1 MEEINLDKK
10 MKKIVIT
17 GPESTGKSTL
27 TELLAKHYQCSWV
40 KEYAREYL
48 EKLSKPYSLDDV
60 IKMAKIQL
68 EKEVEQKNIDPLFL
82 DTDLTVFKV
91 WLNEKYQQQI
101 DWIEEEIKQSSGK
114 IFFLCDIDIPWQPD
128 PLREHP
134 KLEDRQRI
142 FNQYIEIMQQN
153 KFNYHIISGD
163 LATRLKKCIEI
174 VDSLI

>member
-1 MEEINLDKK
+1 MNNRF
-10 MKKIVIT
+10 VIT

-27 TELLAKHYQCSWV
+27 TELLAKHYHSSWV

-48 EKLSKPYSLDDV
+48 ENLNKPYTLEDV

-68 EKEVEQKNIDPLFL
+68 EEEVEQKHNYPLFL

-91 WLNEKYQQQI
+91 WINEKYHQQI
-101 DWIEEEIKQSSGK
+101 DWIEEEIKQSSDK
-114 IFFLCDIDIPWQPD
+114 IFLLCDIDIPWQPD

-134 KLEDRQRI
+134 NLEDRQRI
-142 FNQYIEIMQQN
+142 FNQYIEIMQEN

-163 LATRLKKCIEI
+163 LNTRLKKCIEI
-174 VDSLI
+174 VDNLI

>member
-1 MEEINLDKK
+1 MTNRF
-10 MKKIVIT
+10 VIT

-27 TELLAKHYQCSWV
+27 TELLAEHYHTSWV

-48 EKLSKPYSLDDV
+48 ENLNAQYTFDDV
-60 IKMAKIQL
+60 IKMARFQL
-68 EKEVEQKNIDPLFL
+68 EKEVEQKDNYPLFL

-91 WLNEKYQQQI
+91 WINEKYHQKI
-101 DWIEEEIKQSSGK
+101 DWIEEEIKQSSDK

-134 KLEDRQRI
+134 NLEDRQRI
-142 FNQYIEIMQQN
+142 FNQYIEIMHQN

-163 LATRLKKCIEI
+163 LNTRLKKCIEI
-174 VDSLI
+174 VDNLI